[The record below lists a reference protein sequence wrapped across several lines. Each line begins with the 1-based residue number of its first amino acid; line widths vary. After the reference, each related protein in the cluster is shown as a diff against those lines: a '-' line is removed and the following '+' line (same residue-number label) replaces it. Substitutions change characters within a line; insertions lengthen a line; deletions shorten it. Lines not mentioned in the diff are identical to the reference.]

1 MRKFFGVALIFGI
14 ICFSLQSSNAQKI
27 AYLNSA
33 YLLSQMEEVK
43 MADKN
48 LEAFQ
53 QQIQKRF
60 QSKVEAFQ
68 AKVVD
73 FQNKEKA
80 GQLSKVQ
87 MEAEGK
93 KLQDEQTTLAQE
105 EQDLAKQVQERREKE
120 LQPILEKVNKVIGE
134 VAKEKGY
141 SYVMDSSTPI
151 LLYADETN
159 DLSKAV
165 AAKLGVTLVEPPK
178 VDPTKAETKK
188 N

>member
-1 MRKFFGVALIFGI
+1 MRKFFGVALIISIISFG
-14 ICFSLQSSNAQKI
+14 FQTSNAQKV

-60 QSKVEAFQ
+60 QTKVEAFQ

-93 KLQDEQTTLAQE
+93 KLQDEQTALATE
-105 EQDLAKQVQERREKE
+105 EQELSKQVSERREKE
-120 LQPILEKVNKVIGE
+120 LQPILDKVNKVIGE

-151 LLYADETN
+151 LLYADESN

-165 AAKLGVTLVEPPK
+165 AAKFGITLTEPAKTDTKLGEP
-178 VDPTKAETKK
+178 KK